1 MATVAAAC
9 LLCAG
14 PGAAADIR
22 VTQLIPERDT
32 QPQLAR
38 DFKGPVSFSLSLAY
52 SCPGSEDQASV
63 FLSIAD
69 TSLTAGL
76 SESPQDVLVKV
87 PVAQLPGIAAAA
99 HCKQPGPRLLTD
111 QVNAFATLL
120 CTADGSG
127 SSRTV
132 TAPLAV
138 WFDCPLEAE
147 NEELQ
152 PHTLDSD

>member
-1 MATVAAAC
+1 MATIATAGLLWAASG
-9 LLCAG
+9 AG
-14 PGAAADIR
+14 ADIR
-22 VTQLIPERDT
+22 VTQLVPERDA

-69 TSLTAGL
+69 TSLTAAL
-76 SESPQDVLVKV
+76 SNSPQDVLVKV

-99 HCKQPGPRLLTD
+99 HCKEPGPRLLTA

-120 CTADGSG
+120 CTTDGSG
-127 SSRTV
+127 SSSTV
-132 TAPLAV
+132 TTPLAV
-138 WFDCPLEAE
+138 WFDCPLDAE
-147 NEELQ
+147 TEE
-152 PHTLDSD
+152 PSPRSLDSD